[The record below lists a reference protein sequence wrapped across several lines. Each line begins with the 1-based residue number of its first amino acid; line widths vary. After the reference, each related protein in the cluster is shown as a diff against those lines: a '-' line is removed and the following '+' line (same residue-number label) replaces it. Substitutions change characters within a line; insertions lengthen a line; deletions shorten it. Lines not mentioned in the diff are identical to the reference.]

1 MSIGIN
7 ILLNGRIYNL
17 KSTALPG
24 GTGVIRQGILRPEEI
39 NVAVKVC
46 RCAGTWDQQVDE
58 VCAFYFS
65 VIRGYR
71 IFHLEC
77 RP

>member
-17 KSTALPG
+17 RSTALPG
-24 GTGVIRQGILRPEEI
+24 GTGVIGQGILRPEET

-46 RCAGTWDQQVDE
+46 RCAGTSNQQVGE
-58 VCAFYFS
+58 VCALYFS
-65 VIRGYR
+65 AIRGYR
-71 IFHLEC
+71 VFYLAC